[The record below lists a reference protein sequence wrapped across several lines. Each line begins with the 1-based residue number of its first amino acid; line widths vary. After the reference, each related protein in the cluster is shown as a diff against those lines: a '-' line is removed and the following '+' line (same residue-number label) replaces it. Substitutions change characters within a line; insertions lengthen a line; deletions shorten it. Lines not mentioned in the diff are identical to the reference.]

1 MALDR
6 VEVVAAPALVAAES
20 LEQLRDRAF
29 GRLQLVGDGD
39 AVAVV
44 PDRDDERRLQ
54 DPDRVQALPKGA
66 LARPGVPDRREAH
79 LVAVPRKATRDLAKR
94 RRLAVELRRPGES
107 DGAGH
112 LRADRREIRCRLAGR
127 EEILPLAGP
136 VERSGREVTQHLP
149 AGRVRIAHH
158 VRIGVELREVLRE
171 VGEPDREHEGL
182 IAVVPRAPI
191 TRPKG
196 PRHGEL
202 RDLLSLPGDAEG
214 GFADEDLASRQLAR
228 RATPNGEPVVGDD
241 LQSGDAKLRVRG
253 GDPGIGTDARLHSP
267 SMVPFRC
274 RAQAATA
281 SSARATNGTTAARN
295 SSGRSA
301 IKRCPQCSMMRI
313 SAWGNARALS
323 AR

>member
-1 MALDR
+1 M
-6 VEVVAAPALVAAES
+6 
-20 LEQLRDRAF
+20 
-29 GRLQLVGDGD
+29 
-39 AVAVV
+39 
-44 PDRDDERRLQ
+44 
-54 DPDRVQALPKGA
+54 
-66 LARPGVPDRREAH
+66 
-79 LVAVPRKATRDLAKR
+79 
-94 RRLAVELRRPGES
+94 
-107 DGAGH
+107 
-112 LRADRREIRCRLAGR
+112 
-127 EEILPLAGP
+127 AGP

-158 VRIGVELREVLRE
+158 VRVGVELREVLRE

-182 IAVVPRAPI
+182 IAVVPRAPV

-214 GFADEDLASRQLAR
+214 GLADEDLASRQLAR